1 MRWISLLSGIVFGL
15 GLTLSGMVLPSKV
28 QNFLDV
34 SGNWDPSLALVMG
47 GALLVF
53 MPGYFWLVKPR
64 SRAVN
69 GDEFHVSSRSKLDLR
84 LLLGSILFGV
94 GWGLVGIC
102 PGPAITA
109 LVTGQWQILLF
120 VVAMLVGIKLACW
133 VTDRGFGWSR
143 PGGR

>member
-1 MRWISLLSGIVFGL
+1 MRWISGLCGMVFGL

-64 SRAVN
+64 VRAVD
-69 GDEFHVSSRSKLDLR
+69 GSDFHLSGTKKLESR
-84 LLLGSILFGV
+84 LLIGSALFGV

-120 VVAMLVGIKLACW
+120 VAAMLFGIKLACW
-133 VTDRGFGWSR
+133 FTSRGAR
-143 PGGR
+143 QA

>member
-1 MRWISLLSGIVFGL
+1 MRWISLLSGMLFGL

-53 MPGYFWLVKPR
+53 MPGYFWMVKPR

-69 GDEFHVSSRSKLDLR
+69 GGEFHVSSRSTLDPR

-133 VTDRGFGWSR
+133 VTDRGFSWSWLGDR
-143 PGGR
+143 

>member
-1 MRWISLLSGIVFGL
+1 MRWISSLSGIVFGL

-69 GDEFHVSSRSKLDLR
+69 GGEFHVSSRSTLDPR

-120 VVAMLVGIKLACW
+120 VVAMLVGIKFACW
-133 VTDRGFGWSR
+133 VTDRGFSWSWLGDR
-143 PGGR
+143 

>member
-1 MRWISLLSGIVFGL
+1 MRWISLVSGIVFGL

-34 SGNWDPSLALVMG
+34 SGTWDPSLALVMG

-64 SRAVN
+64 AKAVDGSDFHISRVK
-69 GDEFHVSSRSKLDLR
+69 KLDSR
-84 LLLGSILFGV
+84 LLIGSAVFGV

-120 VVAMLVGIKLACW
+120 VTAMLFGIKLACW
-133 VTDRGFGWSR
+133 FTSRGTR
-143 PGGR
+143 QV

>member
-1 MRWISLLSGIVFGL
+1 MRWISGLSGMVFGL

-34 SGNWDPSLALVMG
+34 SGNWDPSLDLVMG

-53 MPGYFWLVKPR
+53 MPGYFGLVKPR
-64 SRAVN
+64 AKAVD
-69 GDEFHVSSRSKLDLR
+69 GSDFHMARTKKLDSR
-84 LLLGSILFGV
+84 LLIGSALFGV

-120 VVAMLVGIKLACW
+120 VTAMLSGIKLACW
-133 VTDRGFGWSR
+133 FTSRGAR
-143 PGGR
+143 QV